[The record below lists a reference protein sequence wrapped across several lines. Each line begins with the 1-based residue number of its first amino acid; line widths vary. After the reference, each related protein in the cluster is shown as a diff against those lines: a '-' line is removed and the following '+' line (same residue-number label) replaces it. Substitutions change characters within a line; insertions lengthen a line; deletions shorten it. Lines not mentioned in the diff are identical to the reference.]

1 MNAYEFV
8 LGIILIGTVGSLIR
22 LSLAR
27 KAKPADAPEPERIR
41 DDVRAMRER
50 IEVLERIVTE
60 KETALDREIEQL
72 RDR

>member
-1 MNAYEFV
+1 VNPFEFV
-8 LGIILIGTVGSLIR
+8 LGIILIGTVASLIR
-22 LSLAR
+22 PALSKKAR
-27 KAKPADAPEPERIR
+27 PADAPEPERIR
-41 DDVRAMRER
+41 EDVQAMRKR